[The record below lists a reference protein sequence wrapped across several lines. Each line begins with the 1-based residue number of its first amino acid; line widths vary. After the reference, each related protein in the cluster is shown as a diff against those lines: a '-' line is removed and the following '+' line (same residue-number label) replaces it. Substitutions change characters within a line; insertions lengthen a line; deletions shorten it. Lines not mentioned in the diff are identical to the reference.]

1 MSALTDQ
8 KVLGIVRAGSPEEAV
23 TLARRLLG
31 AGLRCVEVAFTTPQA
46 AQALREVVAG
56 APPGAVVGAGTV
68 LSEVD
73 AAAAVAA
80 GARFLVAPDLDEGVV
95 RAAHHLAVPVLPG
108 AGTVTEMR
116 RALKLGA
123 DAVKLF
129 PAAHLGPGWLRDVRA
144 ALPTLPVVPTGG
156 VTPAA
161 LRSGSGRGDRLR
173 HGFLADVG
181 RRRGGGRPRG
191 PGAGRSRD
199 PLNPSR
205 RSRKVGTCVSS
216 YFP

>member
-156 VTPAA
+156 VTPAT
-161 LRSGSGRGDRLR
+161 L
-173 HGFLADVG
+173 
-181 RRRGGGRPRG
+181 PEWI
-191 PGAGRSRD
+191 GAGAIACGMGSWLTSGGDEAAADRVAQALAAAAT
-199 PLNPSR
+199 P
-205 RSRKVGTCVSS
+205 
-216 YFP
+216 